1 MNDDN
6 RERRWAQRIRR
17 VPKPDAG
24 AVEPLW
30 KPPTGRRRGRRPKA
44 RRIAL
49 AFMASIFAGRS
60 DRLFIAASI
69 DLLSGRKGCQ
79 RIRPDRRAWPGKPT
93 SAWPLPHRAGYRAD
107 FPPCGRRRRH
117 PVSGAHLTNRTQNA
131 DHPARGAWIASPLQT
146 GGSGPRRSQH
156 RLAAF
161 ARPATSFRN
170 RSDFPAAP
178 VSAGHLFPIDRGH
191 QAWLGSTRHNPMQN
205 SP

>member
-107 FPPCGRRRRH
+107 FPPAAGGGGTRCRARTLPTGLRTPIIQRVVHGLQARCRQAGAGRAGHSTDWLRSRGRRH
-117 PVSGAHLTNRTQNA
+117 PFV
-131 DHPARGAWIASPLQT
+131 IAAIFRQRQSL
-146 GGSGPRRSQH
+146 
-156 RLAAF
+156 
-161 ARPATSFRN
+161 PATCSRLT
-170 RSDFPAAP
+170 A
-178 VSAGHLFPIDRGH
+178 VI
-191 QAWLGSTRHNPMQN
+191 RHG
-205 SP
+205 